1 MSTKNTHPRPD
12 IRQILIDVDHE
23 TSLAYTT
30 VHALRGVVKTLR
42 ERVCFQFTCHKG
54 SEIIRITDPSSRLGE
69 LNNLATHPTVQELS
83 GAQTVLEVL
92 ENSEQ
97 FAVAEKLI
105 VPLLAELDALIQLE
119 QAEWKEQSEKT
130 AKRNSA
136 LAKIDADAAEA
147 KAALAE
153 A

>member
-1 MSTKNTHPRPD
+1 MSTKHAPPRPD
-12 IRQILIDVDHE
+12 IRQILIDIDHE
-23 TSLAYTT
+23 TAIAFTS
-30 VHALRGVVKTLR
+30 VQALRGVVKTLR

-54 SEIIRITDPSSRLGE
+54 SERIDITNPGSRLPE

-105 VPLLAELDALIQLE
+105 TPLLEELAALVELE
-119 QAEWKEQSEKT
+119 QAEMRVQSEKT
-130 AKRNSA
+130 AKRNAA
-136 LAKIDADAAEA
+136 LAKIDADAAKA
-147 KAALAE
+147 KSELAE

>member
-1 MSTKNTHPRPD
+1 MSTKNIHPRRD
-12 IRQILIDVDHE
+12 IRQILTDIDHE

-69 LNNLATHPTVQELS
+69 LSNLSSNPTVQELAA
-83 GAQTVLEVL
+83 AQTVLEVL

-105 VPLLAELDALIQLE
+105 TPLLEELAALVELE
-119 QAEWKEQSEKT
+119 QAEMRVQSEKT
-130 AKRNSA
+130 AKRNAA
-136 LAKIDADAAEA
+136 LAKIDADAAKA

-153 A
+153 T